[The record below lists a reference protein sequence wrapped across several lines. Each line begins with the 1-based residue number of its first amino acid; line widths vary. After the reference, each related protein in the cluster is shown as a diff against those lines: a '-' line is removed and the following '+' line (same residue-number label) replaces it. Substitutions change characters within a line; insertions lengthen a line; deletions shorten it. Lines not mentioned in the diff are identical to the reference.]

1 VRTHDPAVA
10 AKLCLLLTQTAKETE
25 KWLKQTK
32 KKGQQ
37 KILEAMEIQKDR
49 RACHRCTHAVLR
61 ACPTDS
67 AAAAAAQ
74 GTLAGQE
81 GRGGEGEASARG
93 AGGRDGRSIPS

>member
-1 VRTHDPAVA
+1 MRTHEPAVA
-10 AKLCLLLTQTAKETE
+10 AELCLLLTQTAKETE

-49 RACHRCTHAVLR
+49 RACLPPLHAR
-61 ACPTDS
+61 SACPTDS
-67 AAAAAAQ
+67 AAAAAQ

-93 AGGRDGRSIPS
+93 AGSCDGRSIPS

>member
-1 VRTHDPAVA
+1 MRTHDPAVA
-10 AKLCLLLTQTAKETE
+10 VAKLCLLVTQTAKETE

-49 RACHRCTHAVLR
+49 RACLPPLHAR
-61 ACPTDS
+61 STACPTDS
-67 AAAAAAQ
+67 AAAAAQ

-93 AGGRDGRSIPS
+93 AGSCDGRSIPA

>member
-1 VRTHDPAVA
+1 MRTHDPAVA

-49 RACHRCTHAVLR
+49 RACLPPLHAR
-61 ACPTDS
+61 ST
-67 AAAAAAQ
+67 
-74 GTLAGQE
+74 AG
-81 GRGGEGEASARG
+81 SC
-93 AGGRDGRSIPS
+93 DGRSILS